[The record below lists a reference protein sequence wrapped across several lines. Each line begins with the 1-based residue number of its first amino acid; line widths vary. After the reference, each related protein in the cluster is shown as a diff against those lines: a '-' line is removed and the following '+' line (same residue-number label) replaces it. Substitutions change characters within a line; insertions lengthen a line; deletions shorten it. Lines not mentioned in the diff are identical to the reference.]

1 MSLYP
6 FSTESMEWDTFAV
19 TDEPVTTADFFVE
32 SISSEE
38 SEESTYSSD
47 LDTDEIPNLNEDSDD
62 QIEDSDDAAEIDI
75 IDNPF
80 EDLDFQNF
88 QAAEIRDINDRLDAE
103 IQDIHVMLDAI
114 NELSD
119 AEDKEV
125 QEMHAMVLGD
135 DTEEEHEEAD
145 SEMQALVLGDY
156 TEEELESDSEMQASV
171 HGDFTKEEQAH
182 WSAEEKLAHSLFLAD
197 YTEEELESDSGYGI
211 YQAADINEGIPMVIN
226 GLGPQKSSLQ
236 KIVEWLEKMV

>member
-47 LDTDEIPNLNEDSDD
+47 LDTDEIPNLNEDN
-62 QIEDSDDAAEIDI
+62 DDAAEIDI

-171 HGDFTKEEQAH
+171 HGDLTKEEQVR
-182 WSAEEKLAHSLFLAD
+182 LTPNL
-197 YTEEELESDSGYGI
+197 
-211 YQAADINEGIPMVIN
+211 
-226 GLGPQKSSLQ
+226 
-236 KIVEWLEKMV
+236 

>member
-47 LDTDEIPNLNEDSDD
+47 LDTDEIPNLNEDN
-62 QIEDSDDAAEIDI
+62 DDAAEIDI

-171 HGDFTKEEQAH
+171 HGDFTKEEQVH
-182 WSAEEKLAHSLFLAD
+182 WSAEEKLVHSLVLA
-197 YTEEELESDSGYGI
+197 ELEESEEAMSGYGI
-211 YQAADINEGIPMVIN
+211 YQADSDAGIPLEIN
-226 GLGPQKSSLQ
+226 GLGPQQSSLH
-236 KIVEWLEKMV
+236 KILDWLVNME

>member
-62 QIEDSDDAAEIDI
+62 AAENDI

>member
-47 LDTDEIPNLNEDSDD
+47 VDTDEIPNLNEDSDD
-62 QIEDSDDAAEIDI
+62 AAENDI

-103 IQDIHVMLDAI
+103 IQTPLMNLVTLRTRKSRKCTPWF
-114 NELSD
+114 L
-119 AEDKEV
+119 
-125 QEMHAMVLGD
+125 EMTLKKNLTV
-135 DTEEEHEEAD
+135 
-145 SEMQALVLGDY
+145 
-156 TEEELESDSEMQASV
+156 
-171 HGDFTKEEQAH
+171 
-182 WSAEEKLAHSLFLAD
+182 
-197 YTEEELESDSGYGI
+197 
-211 YQAADINEGIPMVIN
+211 NC
-226 GLGPQKSSLQ
+226 
-236 KIVEWLEKMV
+236 